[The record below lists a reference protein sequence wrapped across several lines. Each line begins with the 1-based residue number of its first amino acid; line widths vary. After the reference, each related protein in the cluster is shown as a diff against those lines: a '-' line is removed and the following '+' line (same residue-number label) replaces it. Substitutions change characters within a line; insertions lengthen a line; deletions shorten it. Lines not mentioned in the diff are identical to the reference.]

1 MLNPSIA
8 TFLVTL
14 INIVILFV
22 ILRALLF
29 KPVTKFIEDRSKKIE
44 DSIAQADHDK
54 AQAKTLLEQYEEQ
67 LKNAGT
73 EAEAIIHAARES
85 AERESE
91 RIIAE
96 GKARAENLINAAQAQ
111 IRSEQQAALVLF
123 KAEAATLVV
132 AAASQLIRRDLNQDD
147 NRRLAA
153 SLLQEVAA
161 PSGPQA

>member
-14 INIVILFV
+14 INIAILFV
-22 ILRALLF
+22 ILRAVLF
-29 KPVTKFIEDRSKKIE
+29 KPVTKFIEDRRAKIE
-44 DSIAQADHDK
+44 DGIAQAERDK
-54 AQAKTLLEQYEEQ
+54 AQAKTLLDQYEEQ

-73 EAEAIIHAARES
+73 EAEVIIRTARES

-96 GKARAENLINAAQAQ
+96 GKARAENLVNAAQVQ
-111 IRSEQQAALVLF
+111 IHSERQAALALF

-132 AAASQLIRRDLNQDD
+132 AAATRLLRRDLNQED

-161 PSGPQA
+161 PADTQV